1 MILESRSLTVS
12 LGDAALVLA
21 LRLTGGLVAAVLGQ
35 VALGTRHGDLVRD
48 FLTQLTFTMGEL
60 FLHLVV
66 CFLRQQVDLVLSHI
80 VLLNRCRC

>member
-1 MILESRSLTVS
+1 
-12 LGDAALVLA
+12 
-21 LRLTGGLVAAVLGQ
+21 
-35 VALGTRHGDLVRD
+35 
-48 FLTQLTFTMGEL
+48 MGEL